1 MITRTCTI
9 RSGEIP
15 LRSNSARAGRTEG
28 GRAEG
33 DKKKEGREERRR
45 KGKERKG
52 KRKKGNRSR
61 EISRNPRESH
71 AARSSKRNADKK
83 RTGEWRDD
91 RLCWILVFFAPS
103 WFQYL

>member
-1 MITRTCTI
+1 M

-15 LRSNSARAGRTEG
+15 LRSNSARVEG
-28 GRAEG
+28 EG
-33 DKKKEGREERRR
+33 EEEEEEKKRGGGEKKRREREREGKKK
-45 KGKERKG
+45 
-52 KRKKGNRSR
+52 KKKNRGNRSR

>member
-1 MITRTCTI
+1 M

-15 LRSNSARAGRTEG
+15 LRSNSARAEG
-28 GRAEG
+28 EG
-33 DKKKEGREERRR
+33 EEEEEKKKEEEEKRKGEREREKERRR
-45 KGKERKG
+45 KKNR
-52 KRKKGNRSR
+52 GNRSR